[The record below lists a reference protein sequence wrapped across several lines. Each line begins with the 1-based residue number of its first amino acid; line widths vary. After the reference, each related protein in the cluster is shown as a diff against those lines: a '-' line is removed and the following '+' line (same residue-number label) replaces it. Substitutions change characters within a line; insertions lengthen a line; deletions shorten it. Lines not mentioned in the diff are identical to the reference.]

1 MAERGMPPQREG
13 KADDDPAASPGALS
27 QDGPAVTASSGPD
40 WPGAVGS
47 ALAVAVGI
55 AALAFSG
62 EFSMLG
68 AVFPRTISVLLIVL
82 GLLYIGL
89 TVRGRTRAGSSAP
102 GSTPRRIGVM
112 VVMLAWAFALQPVGF
127 LPSSAVAFVLLL
139 ALAQHERWT
148 PRRLVGYA
156 TAGAVLLT
164 GLYALFKLV
173 LLVPLP

>member
-1 MAERGMPPQREG
+1 MAVVVGE
-13 KADDDPAASPGALS
+13 DGA
-27 QDGPAVTASSGPD
+27 AVTAPSGPD

-47 ALAVAVGI
+47 ALAVAIGV

-68 AVFPRTISVLLIVL
+68 AVFPRTIGGLLIVL
-82 GLLYIGL
+82 GLLHIGL
-89 TVRGRTRAGSSAP
+89 TVRGRTRAGRPAS
-102 GSTPRRIGVM
+102 GSTARRVGVM
-112 VVMLAWAFALQPVGF
+112 AVMLAWAFALQPVGF

-148 PRRLVGYA
+148 PARLLSHA
-156 TAGAVLLT
+156 AAGAVLLI